1 MMRLDKFLKK
11 HSLVKRRTVAQQ
23 MIKGGRVKVN
33 KRAAKPSYE
42 VKDGDE
48 IEVFFGNRYLKI
60 RVVAGGFEVL
70 ADERVHTERF

>member
-1 MMRLDKFLKK
+1 MRLDKFLKK
-11 HSLVKRRTVAQQ
+11 NSLIRRRVIAQQ

-48 IEVFFGNRYLKI
+48 IEIFFGNRYLKI
-60 RVVAGGFEVL
+60 RVVAGGYEVL
-70 ADERVHTERF
+70 ADERVQVERF

>member
-1 MMRLDKFLKK
+1 VRLDKFLKK
-11 HSLVKRRTVAQQ
+11 NSLIRRRVIAQQ

-48 IEVFFGNRYLKI
+48 IEIFFGNRYLKI
-60 RVVAGGFEVL
+60 RVVAGGYEVL
-70 ADERVHTERF
+70 ADERVQVERF